1 MLPTARQ
8 QEELLS
14 IARAYGTPTYVY
26 DGRIVQRQV
35 QALRT
40 ALKEIRSFL
49 LYALKA
55 NSSPA
60 LVRLLR
66 DLSLGADV
74 VSPGELVLARR
85 LDFPPDRVLF
95 SANNMTDEEMLLAVR
110 EGVLLNIGE
119 LTRLEKFGRQCPGA
133 AVSVRINPEFG
144 AGHHEYVVTA
154 GQRSKFGIPVTDLER
169 ARAVA
174 AAHSLRVVGLHQHIG
189 SGNLQVQPYED
200 AIRVLFEKAA
210 DFPEATVLNIGG
222 GIGVAYRPEEPSFDL
237 DHLARVLAANLNDFA
252 ERYPERE
259 LEIWLEP
266 GRFLT
271 ADCGVLLVEVNTL
284 KKSFGQTFVGTNS
297 GMSQLIRPAIY
308 GAYHGVVN
316 VSNPNG
322 AADRYNI
329 VGNICESSDFF
340 AHDREVSDIREGDI
354 LAICDAGAYGMA
366 MASEYN
372 LRPLPS
378 EVFIDLDG
386 RPHLERIREAPHEL
400 VDRMLAGRRNYDSM

>member
-1 MLPTARQ
+1 MA
-8 QEELLS
+8 

-26 DGRIVQRQV
+26 DGRVVKRQV
-35 QALRT
+35 QALKA
-40 ALKEIRSFL
+40 ALRDVPSFL

-60 LVRLLR
+60 VVKLLR

-74 VSPGELVLARR
+74 VSPGELALARR
-85 LDFPPDRVLF
+85 LDFSPERIVF
-95 SANNMTDEEMLLAVR
+95 SANNMTDEEMLHAVR

-133 AVSVRINPEFG
+133 GVSLRINPEFG

-154 GQRSKFGIPVTDLER
+154 GQRSKFGIPVADLEK

-174 AAHSLRVVGLHQHIG
+174 AEHGLRVVGLHQHIG
-189 SGNLQVQPYED
+189 SGNLQVQPYVD
-200 AIRVLFEKAA
+200 AIRVLFEKAE
-210 DFPEATVLNIGG
+210 DFPEATVLNMGG
-222 GIGVAYRPEEPSFDL
+222 GIGVSYRPQEPSFDL
-237 DHLARVLAANLNDFA
+237 DQLARVLRENLNGFA
-252 ERYPERE
+252 ERFPGRKVQ
-259 LEIWLEP
+259 IWLEP

-271 ADCGVLLVEVNTL
+271 AECGVLLVEANTL

-340 AHDREVSDIREGDI
+340 AHDREVSKIREGDI

-386 RPHLERIREAPHEL
+386 RPHLERVRETPDEL
-400 VDRMLAGRRNYDSM
+400 VDRMLTGRRKLDSN